1 MLGVEKPGEGFF
13 EAELYSLPPE
23 NFYLDAIEF
32 SDDELAALSTALL
45 LLTDGGFAYAE
56 PLRLALQQVAWGH
69 PNPLNE
75 GERAP
80 VEMAMTASA
89 GGRDLSQ
96 RLSKIETAISRR
108 KTIEFTYYTMERGET
123 EKRKV
128 DPYHL
133 VFRGGQFYLI
143 GHSHERDA
151 VRVFRLS
158 RIQGKV
164 GYASKAEH
172 DFSPPENFDRRDY
185 GSRADWQLGETQGT
199 AKIFIR
205 ERIAWLIERDFGTY
219 GELREAKKADGA
231 PGKGR
236 VFETDYASA
245 PRADRL
251 GPALARRTPACS
263 LPTTCARRPRA
274 AWRCCATATRTAS
287 SRPKVVDRPLR
298 ETPRR
303 PRSNGRGEAAIRPE
317 RFARLVTLAGL
328 LIEAA
333 KKGERLQIADLRQ
346 RLELTDEELREDVEL
361 LNVVNFGG
369 GTYVLYAE
377 FLGDEIE
384 VDSEPYGDNFARPA
398 RLLPLEAK
406 ALVAAIDLFG
416 DHLPQ
421 SDLQSARAQDRQGA
435 RPRPLRGGPRDR
447 LGRRRRRR
455 GRARM
460 VNDAIAASRVLELS
474 YYKENEDQF
483 TDRRVEPYRL
493 ENGRE
498 GWYVECYD
506 LTKGGVRHF
515 KLDRI
520 KEAERLRGGLRAAAG
535 GRGAGRGRGLD
546 DPRRG
551 ADRRGRPRLGLA
563 RARPLAARGAHRG
576 RGAGRRRRRRRASL
590 RGQALA
596 GAGDPAR
603 RRRPRRARA
612 RGRARGDR
620 QRGLGLRSPRR
631 GPRLRSHRR
640 EMQPSIAH
648 EAPGHPEVARIVAPN
663 PGPMTLEGTNTYLY
677 GAEPCAVID
686 PGPDD
691 PGHLDA
697 IRAAA
702 AERGRDRRSSCSPTP
717 TATTR
722 TAPRSSAPR
731 SCSRPAARSTPACG
745 RSPPPATPPTTSA
758 SSAPSGVCFAGD
770 LVLGLGSTI
779 VPPGGG
785 SLAAYMD
792 SLRAAAGAR
801 RSS

>member
-1 MLGVEKPGEGFF
+1 MRRRLSCGPVAKDTEKLIRQLSLISFLMAQGRPVSALEIKREVEGYSDMNDDAFARRFYADRAELESLGIQLGVEKPGEGFF

-23 NFYLDAIEF
+23 NFYLDAISF
-32 SDDELAALSTALL
+32 SDEELAALSTALL

-89 GGRDLSQ
+89 GGRELSQ

-108 KTIEFTYYTMERGET
+108 KTVEFTYFTMERGET

-172 DFSPPENFDRRDY
+172 DFSPPESFDRRDY
-185 GSRADWQLGETQGT
+185 GSRADWQLGDIQGT
-199 AKIFIR
+199 ASIFIR
-205 ERIAWLIERDFGTY
+205 ERIAWLIERDY
-219 GELREAKKADGA
+219 GGYGDLREAVKSDGA
-231 PGKGR
+231 PGKGK
-236 VFETDYASA
+236 VFETDYASHRELIAWVLRWRQNAQVLA
-245 PRADRL
+245 PEDLRAEAESRVSLLRDRHEN
-251 GPALARRTPACS
+251 GFKPA
-263 LPTTCARRPRA
+263 
-274 AWRCCATATRTAS
+274 
-287 SRPKVVDRPLR
+287 KVVDRPLR
-298 ETPRR
+298 EGPRR
-303 PRSNGRGEAAIRPE
+303 GRANGRGEAAIRPE

-333 KKGERLQIADLRQ
+333 KKGERLQIAELRQ

-377 FLGDEIE
+377 ILGDEIE

-421 SDLQSARAQDRQGA
+421 SDLQSAREKIVAALGHDPSEEGLEIVPAGGGDAAVA
-435 RPRPLRGGPRDR
+435 RL
-447 LGRRRRRR
+447 
-455 GRARM
+455 
-460 VNDAIAASRVLELS
+460 VNDAIAKSKVLELS
-474 YYKENEDQF
+474 YYKENEDQL

-493 ENGRE
+493 ENGKE

-506 LTKGGVRHF
+506 LGKEGVRHF

-520 KEAERLRGGLRAAAG
+520 KEATLSKESFEPRPEVEEFAG
-535 GRGAGRGRGLD
+535 VEGWMTHGEVPTA
-546 DPRRG
+546 
-551 ADRRGRPRLGLA
+551 
-563 RARPLAARGAHRG
+563 
-576 RGAGRRRRRRRASL
+576 
-590 RGQALA
+590 
-596 GAGDPAR
+596 
-603 RRRPRRARA
+603 
-612 RGRARGDR
+612 
-620 QRGLGLRSPRR
+620 
-631 GPRLRSHRR
+631 
-640 EMQPSIAH
+640 
-648 EAPGHPEVARIVAPN
+648 EVARVWVSPERARWLREER
-663 PGPMTLEGTNTYLY
+663 TVVEELAD
-677 GAEPCAVID
+677 GAVVVELPYAGKPWLVREI
-686 PGPDD
+686 
-691 PGHLDA
+691 L
-697 IRAAA
+697 
-702 AERGRDRRSSCSPTP
+702 RG
-717 TATTR
+717 
-722 TAPRSSAPR
+722 
-731 SCSRPAARSTPACG
+731 
-745 RSPPPATPPTTSA
+745 
-758 SSAPSGVCFAGD
+758 AGD
-770 LVLGLGSTI
+770 LVVLE
-779 VPPGGG
+779 PQ
-785 SLAAYMD
+785 D
-792 SLRAAAGAR
+792 AR
-801 RSS
+801 DAIAKEVSG

>member
-1 MLGVEKPGEGFF
+1 MAKDTEKLIRQLSLISFLMAQGRPVSALEIKREVEGYSDMNDDAFARRFYADRAELESLGIQLGVEKPGEGFF

-23 NFYLDAIEF
+23 NFYLDAIKFTDE
-32 SDDELAALSTALL
+32 ELAALSTALL

-69 PNPLNE
+69 PNPLVE

-80 VEMAMTASA
+80 VEMAMTATA

-108 KTIEFTYYTMERGET
+108 KTIEFTYFTMERGET

-172 DFSPPENFDRRDY
+172 DFAPPEDFDRRDY

-205 ERIAWLIERDFGTY
+205 ERIAWLIERDFGSY
-219 GELREAKKADGA
+219 GELRPAVKSDGA
-231 PGKGR
+231 PGKGQI
-236 VFETDYASA
+236 FETEYASHRELIAWVLRWRQNAQVLA
-245 PRADRL
+245 PDDLREEAEQRLALLRDRHEN
-251 GPALARRTPACS
+251 GFQPAE
-263 LPTTCARRPRA
+263 
-274 AWRCCATATRTAS
+274 
-287 SRPKVVDRPLR
+287 VVDRPLR
-298 ETPRR
+298 DAPRSR
-303 PRSNGRGEAAIRPE
+303 RSNGRGEAAIRPE
-317 RFARLVTLAGL
+317 RFARLVTLAGM

-333 KKGERLQIADLRQ
+333 KKGERLQIAELRR

-421 SDLQSARAQDRQGA
+421 TDLQKARKKIVDALGHDPSEEGLEIASAGGGDATVA
-435 RPRPLRGGPRDR
+435 RK
-447 LGRRRRRR
+447 
-455 GRARM
+455 
-460 VNDAIAASRVLELS
+460 VNDAIAGSKVLELS

-483 TDRRVEPYRL
+483 TDREVEPYRL

-506 LTKGGVRHF
+506 LTKEGVRHF
-515 KLDRI
+515 KLDRV
-520 KEAERLRGGLRAAAG
+520 KEATLSKRSFEPRAEVEELAGVEGWMTHGEVPTADVARVWVSPERARWLREERTVVEELADGAVVVELPYAGKPWLVREILRG
-535 GRGAGRGRGLD
+535 
-546 DPRRG
+546 
-551 ADRRGRPRLGLA
+551 
-563 RARPLAARGAHRG
+563 
-576 RGAGRRRRRRRASL
+576 
-590 RGQALA
+590 
-596 GAGDPAR
+596 
-603 RRRPRRARA
+603 
-612 RGRARGDR
+612 
-620 QRGLGLRSPRR
+620 
-631 GPRLRSHRR
+631 
-640 EMQPSIAH
+640 
-648 EAPGHPEVARIVAPN
+648 
-663 PGPMTLEGTNTYLY
+663 
-677 GAEPCAVID
+677 
-686 PGPDD
+686 
-691 PGHLDA
+691 
-697 IRAAA
+697 
-702 AERGRDRRSSCSPTP
+702 
-717 TATTR
+717 
-722 TAPRSSAPR
+722 
-731 SCSRPAARSTPACG
+731 
-745 RSPPPATPPTTSA
+745 
-758 SSAPSGVCFAGD
+758 AGD
-770 LVLGLGSTI
+770 LVVLE
-779 VPPGGG
+779 PED
-785 SLAAYMD
+785 A
-792 SLRAAAGAR
+792 RAAIAKEIAG
-801 RSS
+801 

>member
-1 MLGVEKPGEGFF
+1 MRRRLSCAAVAKDTEKLIRQLSLISFLMAQGRPVSALEIKREVEGYSDMNDDAFARRFYADRAELESLGIQLGVEKPGEGFF

-23 NFYLDAIEF
+23 NFYLDPIKFTDE
-32 SDDELAALSTALL
+32 ELAALSTALL

-108 KTIEFTYYTMERGET
+108 KTVEFTYFTMERGET

-128 DPYHL
+128 DPFHL

-143 GHSHERDA
+143 GYSHEREA

-172 DFSPPENFDRRDY
+172 DFSPPEDFDRRDY

-205 ERIAWLIERDFGTY
+205 ERIAWLIERDFGGY
-219 GELREAKKADGA
+219 GTLREAKKADGA
-231 PGKGR
+231 PGKGK
-236 VFETDYASA
+236 VFETDYASHRELIAWVLRWRQNAQVLA
-245 PRADRL
+245 PDDLRAEAESRVSLLRDRHEN
-251 GPALARRTPACS
+251 GFKPA
-263 LPTTCARRPRA
+263 
-274 AWRCCATATRTAS
+274 
-287 SRPKVVDRPLR
+287 KVVDRPLR
-298 ETPRR
+298 EGPRR
-303 PRSNGRGEAAIRPE
+303 ARSNGRGEAAIRPE
-317 RFARLVTLAGL
+317 RFARLVTLAGM

-333 KKGERLQIADLRQ
+333 KKGERLQIAELRQ

-377 FLGDEIE
+377 ILGDEIE

-421 SDLQSARAQDRQGA
+421 SDLQSAREKIVRALGHDPSEEGLEIVPAGGGDAAVA
-435 RPRPLRGGPRDR
+435 RL
-447 LGRRRRRR
+447 
-455 GRARM
+455 
-460 VNDAIAASRVLELS
+460 VNDAIAGSKVLELS
-474 YYKENEDQF
+474 YYKENEDQL

-493 ENGRE
+493 ENGKE

-506 LTKGGVRHF
+506 LGKEGVRHF

-520 KEAERLRGGLRAAAG
+520 KEATLSEDSFEPRPEVEEFAG
-535 GRGAGRGRGLD
+535 VEGWMTHGEVPTA
-546 DPRRG
+546 
-551 ADRRGRPRLGLA
+551 
-563 RARPLAARGAHRG
+563 
-576 RGAGRRRRRRRASL
+576 
-590 RGQALA
+590 
-596 GAGDPAR
+596 
-603 RRRPRRARA
+603 
-612 RGRARGDR
+612 
-620 QRGLGLRSPRR
+620 
-631 GPRLRSHRR
+631 
-640 EMQPSIAH
+640 
-648 EAPGHPEVARIVAPN
+648 EVARVWVSPERARWLREER
-663 PGPMTLEGTNTYLY
+663 TVVEELAD
-677 GAEPCAVID
+677 GAVVVELPYAGKPLLVREI
-686 PGPDD
+686 
-691 PGHLDA
+691 L
-697 IRAAA
+697 
-702 AERGRDRRSSCSPTP
+702 RG
-717 TATTR
+717 
-722 TAPRSSAPR
+722 
-731 SCSRPAARSTPACG
+731 
-745 RSPPPATPPTTSA
+745 
-758 SSAPSGVCFAGD
+758 AGD
-770 LVLGLGSTI
+770 LVVLE
-779 VPPGGG
+779 PQ
-785 SLAAYMD
+785 D
-792 SLRAAAGAR
+792 AR
-801 RSS
+801 DAIAKEVSD

>member
-1 MLGVEKPGEGFF
+1 VAKDTEKLIRQLSLISFLMAQGRPVSALEIKREVEGYSDMNDDAFARRFYADRAELESLGIQLGVEKPGEGFF

-32 SDDELAALSTALL
+32 TDDELAALSTALL

-69 PNPLNE
+69 PNPLSE

-172 DFSPPENFDRRDY
+172 DFSPPEDFDRRDY

-199 AKIFIR
+199 AKIWIR
-205 ERIAWLIERDFGTY
+205 ERIAWLIERDY
-219 GELREAKKADGA
+219 GAYGQLRAAKKSDGA
-231 PGKGR
+231 PGKGQI
-236 VFETDYASA
+236 FETSYASVRELIAWVLRWRQNAQVLA
-245 PRADRL
+245 PDDLREEAEQRLALLRDRHEN
-251 GPALARRTPACS
+251 GFSPAEI
-263 LPTTCARRPRA
+263 
-274 AWRCCATATRTAS
+274 
-287 SRPKVVDRPLR
+287 VDRPLR
-298 ETPRR
+298 DAPGRR
-303 PRSNGRGEAAIRPE
+303 SRSNGRGEAAIRPE
-317 RFARLVTLAGL
+317 RFARLVTLAGM

-333 KKGERLQIADLRQ
+333 KKGQRLQIAELRQ

-377 FLGDEIE
+377 FLGEEIE

-421 SDLQSARAQDRQGA
+421 TDLQKAREKIVAALGHDPSEEGLEIASAGGGDAAVA
-435 RPRPLRGGPRDR
+435 RK
-447 LGRRRRRR
+447 
-455 GRARM
+455 
-460 VNDAIAASRVLELS
+460 VNDAIAGRRILELS

-483 TDRRVEPYRL
+483 TDREVEPYRL
-493 ENGRE
+493 ENGKE

-506 LTKGGVRHF
+506 LTKEGVRHF
-515 KLDRI
+515 KLDRV
-520 KEAERLRGGLRAAAG
+520 KEAKLSDRTYEPRAEVEELAGVEGWMTHGEVPTADVARVWVSPERARWLREERTVVEELADGAVVVELPYAGKSWLVREILRG
-535 GRGAGRGRGLD
+535 
-546 DPRRG
+546 
-551 ADRRGRPRLGLA
+551 
-563 RARPLAARGAHRG
+563 
-576 RGAGRRRRRRRASL
+576 
-590 RGQALA
+590 
-596 GAGDPAR
+596 
-603 RRRPRRARA
+603 
-612 RGRARGDR
+612 
-620 QRGLGLRSPRR
+620 
-631 GPRLRSHRR
+631 
-640 EMQPSIAH
+640 
-648 EAPGHPEVARIVAPN
+648 
-663 PGPMTLEGTNTYLY
+663 
-677 GAEPCAVID
+677 
-686 PGPDD
+686 
-691 PGHLDA
+691 
-697 IRAAA
+697 
-702 AERGRDRRSSCSPTP
+702 
-717 TATTR
+717 
-722 TAPRSSAPR
+722 
-731 SCSRPAARSTPACG
+731 
-745 RSPPPATPPTTSA
+745 
-758 SSAPSGVCFAGD
+758 AGD
-770 LVLGLGSTI
+770 LVVLE
-779 VPPGGG
+779 PED
-785 SLAAYMD
+785 A
-792 SLRAAAGAR
+792 RAAIAKEIAD
-801 RSS
+801 

>member
-1 MLGVEKPGEGFF
+1 VAKDTEKLIRQLSLISFLMAQGRPVSALEIKREVEGYSDMNDDAFARRFYADRAELESLGILLGVEKPGEGFF

-23 NFYLDAIEF
+23 NFYLDAIKF
-32 SDDELAALSTALL
+32 SDEELAALSTALL

-128 DPYHL
+128 DPFHL

-185 GSRADWQLGETQGT
+185 GSRADWQLGETIGT

-205 ERIAWLIERDFGTY
+205 ERIAWLIERDFGSY
-219 GELREAKKADGA
+219 GTVREAKKSDGA
-231 PGKGR
+231 PGKGKI
-236 VFETDYASA
+236 FETAYASHRELIA
-245 PRADRL
+245 WVLRWRANAEVL
-251 GPALARRTPACS
+251 GPDDLREEAESRRGLLLDRHENGFKPA
-263 LPTTCARRPRA
+263 
-274 AWRCCATATRTAS
+274 
-287 SRPKVVDRPLR
+287 KIVDRPLR
-298 ETPRR
+298 DSPRR
-303 PRSNGRGEAAIRPE
+303 ARSNGRGEAAIRPE
-317 RFARLVTLAGL
+317 RFARLVTLAGM

-333 KKGERLQIADLRQ
+333 KEGERLQVADLRQ

-377 FLGDEIE
+377 YIGDEIE

-421 SDLQSARAQDRQGA
+421 SDLQSAREKIVKALGHDPSEEGLEIASAGGGDA
-435 RPRPLRGGPRDR
+435 RV
-447 LGRRRRRR
+447 
-455 GRARM
+455 ARM
-460 VNDAIAASRVLELS
+460 VNDAIAGSKVLELS

-520 KEAERLRGGLRAAAG
+520 KEATLSEESFEPRAEVEEFAG
-535 GRGAGRGRGLD
+535 VEGWMTHGEVPTA
-546 DPRRG
+546 
-551 ADRRGRPRLGLA
+551 
-563 RARPLAARGAHRG
+563 
-576 RGAGRRRRRRRASL
+576 
-590 RGQALA
+590 
-596 GAGDPAR
+596 
-603 RRRPRRARA
+603 
-612 RGRARGDR
+612 
-620 QRGLGLRSPRR
+620 
-631 GPRLRSHRR
+631 
-640 EMQPSIAH
+640 
-648 EAPGHPEVARIVAPN
+648 EVARVWVSPERARWLREER
-663 PGPMTLEGTNTYLY
+663 TVVEELAD
-677 GAEPCAVID
+677 GAVVVELPYAGKPWLVREI
-686 PGPDD
+686 
-691 PGHLDA
+691 L
-697 IRAAA
+697 
-702 AERGRDRRSSCSPTP
+702 RG
-717 TATTR
+717 
-722 TAPRSSAPR
+722 
-731 SCSRPAARSTPACG
+731 
-745 RSPPPATPPTTSA
+745 
-758 SSAPSGVCFAGD
+758 AGD
-770 LVLGLGSTI
+770 LVVLEPEDAREAIAKEIAGS
-779 VPPGGG
+779 
-785 SLAAYMD
+785 
-792 SLRAAAGAR
+792 AG
-801 RSS
+801 

>member
-1 MLGVEKPGEGFF
+1 VAKDTEKLIRQLSLISFLMAQGRPVSALEIKREVEGYSDMNDDAFARRFYADRAELESLGIQLGVEKPGEGFF

-23 NFYLDAIEF
+23 NFYLDAIKF
-32 SDDELAALSTALL
+32 SDEELAALSTALL

-128 DPYHL
+128 DPFHL

-172 DFSPPENFDRRDY
+172 DFSPPEDFDRRDY
-185 GSRADWQLGETQGT
+185 GSRADWQLGETRGT

-205 ERIAWLIERDFGTY
+205 ERIAWLIERDYGGYGT
-219 GELREAKKADGA
+219 LRPAKKADGA
-231 PGKGR
+231 PGKGEI
-236 VFETDYASA
+236 FETGYASVRELIAWVLRWRQNAQVLA
-245 PRADRL
+245 PDDLREEAETRLSLLHDRHSN
-251 GPALARRTPACS
+251 GFEPAE
-263 LPTTCARRPRA
+263 
-274 AWRCCATATRTAS
+274 
-287 SRPKVVDRPLR
+287 VVDRPLR
-298 ETPRR
+298 DAPRR
-303 PRSNGRGEAAIRPE
+303 TRSNGRGEAAIRPE
-317 RFARLVTLAGL
+317 RFARLVTLAGM
-328 LIEAA
+328 LIETA
-333 KKGERLQIADLRQ
+333 KKGERLQAAELRR

-377 FLGDEIE
+377 FIGDEIE

-406 ALVAAIDLFG
+406 ALIAAIDLFG

-421 SDLQSARAQDRQGA
+421 SDLQSAREKIVKALGHDPSEEGLEIA
-435 RPRPLRGGPRDR
+435 SAGGGDAAV
-447 LGRRRRRR
+447 
-455 GRARM
+455 ARM
-460 VNDAIAASRVLELS
+460 VNDAIAASKVLELS

-506 LTKGGVRHF
+506 LTKEGVRHF

-520 KEAERLRGGLRAAAG
+520 KEATLSEEGFEPRAEVEEFAGVEGWMTHGEVPTAHVARVWVSPERARWLREERTVVEELADGAVVVELPYAGKSWLVREILRG
-535 GRGAGRGRGLD
+535 
-546 DPRRG
+546 
-551 ADRRGRPRLGLA
+551 
-563 RARPLAARGAHRG
+563 
-576 RGAGRRRRRRRASL
+576 
-590 RGQALA
+590 
-596 GAGDPAR
+596 
-603 RRRPRRARA
+603 
-612 RGRARGDR
+612 
-620 QRGLGLRSPRR
+620 
-631 GPRLRSHRR
+631 
-640 EMQPSIAH
+640 
-648 EAPGHPEVARIVAPN
+648 
-663 PGPMTLEGTNTYLY
+663 
-677 GAEPCAVID
+677 
-686 PGPDD
+686 
-691 PGHLDA
+691 
-697 IRAAA
+697 
-702 AERGRDRRSSCSPTP
+702 
-717 TATTR
+717 
-722 TAPRSSAPR
+722 
-731 SCSRPAARSTPACG
+731 
-745 RSPPPATPPTTSA
+745 
-758 SSAPSGVCFAGD
+758 AGD
-770 LVLGLGSTI
+770 LVVLEPEDAREAIASEI
-779 VPPGGG
+779 
-785 SLAAYMD
+785 
-792 SLRAAAGAR
+792 AGWTPVAR
-801 RSS
+801 

>member
-1 MLGVEKPGEGFF
+1 VAKDTEKLIRQLSLISFLMAQGRPVSALEIKREVEGYSDMNDDAFARRFYADRAELESLGILLGVEKPGEGFF

-23 NFYLDAIEF
+23 NFYLDAIKF

-128 DPYHL
+128 DPFHL

-172 DFSPPENFDRRDY
+172 DFSPPEDFDRRDY
-185 GSRADWQLGETQGT
+185 GSRADWQLGETRGT

-205 ERIAWLIERDFGTY
+205 ERIGWLIERDFGGY
-219 GELREAKKADGA
+219 GELRPAKKSDGA
-231 PGKGR
+231 PGKGK
-236 VFETDYASA
+236 VFETSYASVRELIAWVLRWRQNAQVLA
-245 PRADRL
+245 PDDLREETETRLSLLHDRHHNGFEPAD
-251 GPALARRTPACS
+251 
-263 LPTTCARRPRA
+263 
-274 AWRCCATATRTAS
+274 
-287 SRPKVVDRPLR
+287 VVDRPLR
-298 ETPRR
+298 DAPRR
-303 PRSNGRGEAAIRPE
+303 SRSNGRGEAAIRPE
-317 RFARLVTLAGL
+317 RFARLITLAGM

-333 KKGERLQIADLRQ
+333 KKGERLQIAELRQ

-421 SDLQSARAQDRQGA
+421 SDLQSARQKIVKALGHDPSEEGLEIA
-435 RPRPLRGGPRDR
+435 SAGGGDAAV
-447 LGRRRRRR
+447 
-455 GRARM
+455 ARM
-460 VNDAIAASRVLELS
+460 INDAIAGSKVLELS

-506 LTKGGVRHF
+506 LTKEGVRHF

-520 KEAERLRGGLRAAAG
+520 KEASLSEESFEPRPEVEEFAG
-535 GRGAGRGRGLD
+535 VEGWMTHGEVPTA
-546 DPRRG
+546 
-551 ADRRGRPRLGLA
+551 
-563 RARPLAARGAHRG
+563 
-576 RGAGRRRRRRRASL
+576 
-590 RGQALA
+590 
-596 GAGDPAR
+596 
-603 RRRPRRARA
+603 
-612 RGRARGDR
+612 
-620 QRGLGLRSPRR
+620 
-631 GPRLRSHRR
+631 
-640 EMQPSIAH
+640 
-648 EAPGHPEVARIVAPN
+648 EVARVWVSPERARWLREER
-663 PGPMTLEGTNTYLY
+663 TVVEELAD
-677 GAEPCAVID
+677 GAVVVELPYAGKAWLVREI
-686 PGPDD
+686 
-691 PGHLDA
+691 L
-697 IRAAA
+697 
-702 AERGRDRRSSCSPTP
+702 RG
-717 TATTR
+717 
-722 TAPRSSAPR
+722 
-731 SCSRPAARSTPACG
+731 
-745 RSPPPATPPTTSA
+745 
-758 SSAPSGVCFAGD
+758 AGD
-770 LVLGLGSTI
+770 LVVLEPEDAREAI
-779 VPPGGG
+779 
-785 SLAAYMD
+785 AKEI
-792 SLRAAAGAR
+792 AG
-801 RSS
+801 